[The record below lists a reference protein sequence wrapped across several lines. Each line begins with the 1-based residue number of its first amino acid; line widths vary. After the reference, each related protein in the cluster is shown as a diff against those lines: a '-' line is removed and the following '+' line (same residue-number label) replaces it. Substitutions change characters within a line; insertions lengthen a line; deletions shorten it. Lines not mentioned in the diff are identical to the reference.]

1 MKMWIYLN
9 IIRSV
14 IDSNNTSLSL
24 ALLDFSFLIETK
36 NFIIGFNYL
45 GVIFYSKSTT
55 SKSLIAGLYN

>member
-14 IDSNNTSLSL
+14 IDSNNTSLNLPLIDVSL
-24 ALLDFSFLIETK
+24 LIETK
-36 NFIIGFNYL
+36 ILLSFNYL
-45 GVIFYSKSTT
+45 AVNFYSKFST